1 MASSLNISGG
11 NKPQKNVTNGAS
23 GYTGKPY
30 LGEPRPPQFA
40 LGVDSSL
47 DPELPCQ
54 YCKDTG
60 HLKENC
66 IKLNR
71 RLALEN
77 RQPYQLPK
85 TLEN

>member
-1 MASSLNISGG
+1 MNISGG
-11 NKPQKNVTNGAS
+11 NMPQKNSANGMS

-30 LGEPRPPQFA
+30 LGKPRHPQ
-40 LGVDSSL
+40 LTPGLDGSL
-47 DPELPCQ
+47 DPELSWQ

-71 RLALEN
+71 RLALES
-77 RQPYQLPK
+77 RQPDWLPK
-85 TLEN
+85 TPEN